1 MVSRTP
7 ADPFLDWFR
16 HCTPYIHAHRGRTF
30 VIAVGGEALDDAR
43 LPELVHDIALLHGL
57 GIRLVIVHGARPQIE
72 RRLAERGAALQVIDG
87 LRVTDDTALACVKEA
102 AGTARVEIEALL
114 SLGLANSPMAGVRIP
129 VASGNFVFAR
139 PLGVLNGIDY
149 KHTGAVRRI
158 DHAALGQ
165 RLDDGA
171 VALMPPIGY
180 SPTGEVFNL
189 SAADV
194 ARAAAIA
201 LHADKLIFLVEG
213 GGLSE
218 APSQAPSQTPS
229 DEAPSQASS
238 EADQAPRVRS
248 HLLGAEVATLL
259 AERDDI
265 GEDLAQALRAGAE
278 ACAHGVARVHLIG
291 RENPAALL
299 RELFT
304 RDGAGTLMTGEP
316 YECLRAAHS
325 SDIPGIRSLLEPME
339 RAGILVP
346 RTAEE
351 LELIIDRFQVT
362 ERDGT
367 IIACASLSACPR
379 APIGE
384 LACVAVHPS
393 YRAQGRGDRLLA
405 HMEAQARAL
414 GLERLFVLTTQT
426 AHWFRERGFLPGAVD
441 DLPEERRRRYNDAR
455 NSQVY
460 IKPLHP

>member
-1 MVSRTP
+1 MMTSRP
-7 ADPFLDWFR
+7 AADPFLDWFR

-72 RRLAERGAALQVIDG
+72 RRLAERGAALQVING
-87 LRVTDDTALACVKEA
+87 LRVTDDAALACVKEA

-139 PLGVLNGIDY
+139 PIGVLNGIDY
-149 KHTGAVRRI
+149 QHTGAVRRI
-158 DHAALGQ
+158 DRASLGQ

-194 ARAAAIA
+194 ARAAAIT
-201 LHADKLIFLVEG
+201 LEADKLIFLVEG
-213 GGLSE
+213 GGLTA
-218 APSQAPSQTPS
+218 APIQPLSNAEQAPPI
-229 DEAPSQASS
+229 
-238 EADQAPRVRS
+238 RS
-248 HLLGAEVATLL
+248 HLLGAEVADLI
-259 AERDDI
+259 AQRDDL

-278 ACAHGVARVHLIG
+278 ACEHGIARVHIVG
-291 RENPAALL
+291 RDDPAALL

-304 RDGAGTLMTGEP
+304 RDGAGTLLTGEP
-316 YECLRAAHS
+316 YERLRAAHS

-339 RAGILVP
+339 RVGILVP

-362 ERDGT
+362 ELDGT
-367 IIACASLSACPR
+367 IIACASLFASPGAS
-379 APIGE
+379 IGE
-384 LACVAVHPS
+384 LAGVAVHPS

-426 AHWFRERGFLPGAVD
+426 AHWFRERGFLPGDIDA
-441 DLPEERRRRYNDAR
+441 LPEERRLQYNNAR

-460 IKPLHP
+460 IKPLQPWR

>member
-1 MVSRTP
+1 MATIHHRSR
-7 ADPFLDWFR
+7 AQGDPFLDWFR

-72 RRLAERGAALQVIDG
+72 RRLAERGAVLQVVNG
-87 LRVTDDTALACVKEA
+87 LRVTDDAALACVKEA

-139 PLGVLNGIDY
+139 PLGVLNGVDY
-149 KHTGAVRRI
+149 KHTGMVRRI
-158 DHAALGQ
+158 DRQSLQQ

-194 ARAAAIA
+194 ARAAAVT
-201 LHADKLIFLVEG
+201 LEADKLIFLVEG
-213 GGLSE
+213 EGLLDSD
-218 APSQAPSQTPS
+218 PS
-229 DEAPSQASS
+229 DQRPV
-238 EADQAPRVRS
+238 PVRS
-248 HLLGAEVATLL
+248 QVLSAEVAGLL
-259 AERDDI
+259 ASRTDL
-265 GEDLAQALRAGAE
+265 GEDLVQALRAGAE
-278 ACAHGVARVHLIG
+278 ACERGVARVHLVG
-291 RENPAALL
+291 RADPAALL

-304 RDGAGTLMTGEP
+304 RDGAGTLLTGEP
-316 YECLRAAHS
+316 YERLRAAQS
-325 SDIPGIRSLLEPME
+325 SDIPGIQRLLEPME
-339 RAGILVP
+339 RAGILIP
-346 RTAEE
+346 RSAED
-351 LELIIDRFQVT
+351 LELTIDRFQVT
-362 ERDGT
+362 EIDGT
-367 IIACASLSACPR
+367 IIACASLVAFPE
-379 APIGE
+379 AAAGE
-384 LACVAVHPS
+384 LACVAVHPA

-405 HMEAQARAL
+405 HIEALARER

-426 AHWFRERGFLPGAVD
+426 AHWFRERGFLPGEVD
-441 DLPEERRRRYNDAR
+441 DLPPERRRRYHNGR

-460 IKPLHP
+460 VKPLGRMG